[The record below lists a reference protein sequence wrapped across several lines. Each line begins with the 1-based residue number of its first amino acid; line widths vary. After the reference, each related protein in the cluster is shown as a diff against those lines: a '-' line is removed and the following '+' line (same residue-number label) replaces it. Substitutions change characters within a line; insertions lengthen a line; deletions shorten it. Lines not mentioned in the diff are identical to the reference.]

1 MNGRLPVAVVAL
13 ALVVAGLAGRVAVRT
28 LQTARHGDARDFA
41 ILYTGAHL
49 YRAGTSFYDPGM
61 DHAKGVN
68 ESAAL
73 VAEAARLGT
82 LHAHEGFVHIHAFSY
97 PPLAVLPFVPFTAL
111 SWRHAVEVWLA
122 LSVVLL
128 VAAFLWITR
137 AARLGAAATLTTAA
151 LFLTWEPLENSL
163 GLGQI
168 NQLVLA
174 LLALFVWSLVSGR
187 AVLGGAA
194 LGVATALRFHP
205 AHFIGW
211 LAWRGKWRAFA
222 AACLTAVAC
231 TALATAAVGWAATVE
246 YVTQVAPQYGYGR
259 VSGQL
264 GNLSLTGWIVA
275 TGHGLSPS
283 VPLGAWRTVG
293 VVASVAALAAAIV
306 ALRPPGPIA
315 PARLVPEL
323 SFIALVLLLITPNTT
338 INHLVFALLPLAV
351 LVDATLRDGS
361 IVRAAWL
368 ALAIVLIGAIDDYYQ
383 HPGLAIGVPVLLAG
397 IKTYGLAILT
407 ALTLTLLPRRPAE
420 AT

>member
-68 ESAAL
+68 ASAAL
-73 VAEAARLGT
+73 VEEAARLGT
-82 LHAHEGFVHIHAFSY
+82 LHAHEGLVHIHAFSY

-111 SWRHAVEVWLA
+111 SWRHAVEAWLA

-174 LLALFVWSLVSGR
+174 LLALFVWSLASGR

-194 LGVATALRFHP
+194 LGVATALRVHP
-205 AHFIGW
+205 ALFIGW
-211 LAWRGKWRAFA
+211 LAWPGTGRGLDAARRSA
-222 AACLTAVAC
+222 AACT
-231 TALATAAVGWAATVE
+231 
-246 YVTQVAPQYGYGR
+246 
-259 VSGQL
+259 
-264 GNLSLTGWIVA
+264 
-275 TGHGLSPS
+275 
-283 VPLGAWRTVG
+283 
-293 VVASVAALAAAIV
+293 
-306 ALRPPGPIA
+306 PPAA
-315 PARLVPEL
+315 PAGRR
-323 SFIALVLLLITPNTT
+323 AGAGGGGTPGG
-338 INHLVFALLPLAV
+338 PP
-351 LVDATLRDGS
+351 
-361 IVRAAWL
+361 
-368 ALAIVLIGAIDDYYQ
+368 Y
-383 HPGLAIGVPVLLAG
+383 
-397 IKTYGLAILT
+397 
-407 ALTLTLLPRRPAE
+407 
-420 AT
+420 